1 LINTRCRNQTTR
13 SEARSNL
20 VYRPYLPGEV
30 ALRGAFSG
38 QHPNHLHNLSALNGA
53 MVSLGF
59 CYGGFSSTAGYVP
72 GNEAQDPKI

>member
-1 LINTRCRNQTTR
+1 MHTLESRFLY
-13 SEARSNL
+13 SEA
-20 VYRPYLPGEV
+20 
-30 ALRGAFSG
+30 ALRGAISG
-38 QHPNHLHNLSALNGA
+38 QHPNHFHNLFALNGA